1 MIRLGQARLTRFLIA
16 RSRGAWRDDHAAGLI
31 TAARET
37 LALWGTSDGS
47 DGMDFAE
54 LAEDIA
60 HEAEQ
65 ALFLTRQIKQI
76 DGESRTSTPTPT
88 RPASLSL
95 LPEWGR

>member
-1 MIRLGQARLTRFLIA
+1 
-16 RSRGAWRDDHAAGLI
+16 
-31 TAARET
+31 
-37 LALWGTSDGS
+37 
-47 DGMDFAE
+47 MDFAE